1 MNGRLFLDTNAIIA
15 LMSGNYNIIQH
26 INKAE
31 WIGIS
36 IVSEIQFLSF
46 SKISERDRLL
56 FQKLKSRIEVVD
68 LQSNNEALISLTC
81 SIRIKNKLKLPDAVI
96 AASAVF
102 SNATVVSNDK
112 IFSEIGISN
121 IDF

>member
-15 LMSGNYNIIQH
+15 LMSGNYKLIQH

-36 IVSEIQFLSF
+36 IVSEIEFLSF
-46 SKISERDRLL
+46 SKISERDKLL
-56 FQKLKSRIEVVD
+56 FQKLKSRIEVID
-68 LQSNNEALISLTC
+68 LQSNNEVLISLTC
-81 SIRIKNKLKLPDAVI
+81 NIRIKNKLKLPDAVI

-102 SNATVVSNDK
+102 SNATIVTNDK
-112 IFSEIGISN
+112 IFTEIGIN
-121 IDF
+121 NVGF